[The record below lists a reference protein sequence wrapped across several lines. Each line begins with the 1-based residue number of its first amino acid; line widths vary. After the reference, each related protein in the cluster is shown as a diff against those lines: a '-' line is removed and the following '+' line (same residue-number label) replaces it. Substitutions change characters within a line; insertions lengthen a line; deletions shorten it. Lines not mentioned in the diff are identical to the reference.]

1 MKKKKLIPINYI
13 NPRWLLGSDANR
25 PEDDESNDDMS
36 CPGFRIQNSN
46 MNQQN
51 TQFLMDLR
59 SGKLQWRLQNTLSRF
74 GECGNEG
81 VVPIIGNYEQSEHH
95 APRNSTVVDSVFE
108 HDSSDA
114 ESVVPP
120 TLQTVELREND
131 GDHVEDMTKSRDEI
145 PDGVTHERIEIET
158 TDTDTLLA
166 ETDRILRQL
175 DDVVSSDNDDMRPEG
190 INRSV
195 SDSNP
200 LVSSTNP
207 LVHDSYQLV
216 SDIEHGNELVTTTN
230 ELVNNG
236 NSKKKRERQNASEKQ
251 TKKGVLNGKLIR
263 RKRQTIRISSGEDE
277 ASEVGNQVTPG
288 SFRVSASVKS
298 KGRSKI
304 RRKQKRE
311 AKRIRMSEAIAE
323 INALVQGTLVPVKD
337 LSLVRKTIVRS
348 LNVTDASPIFS

>member
-1 MKKKKLIPINYI
+1 MEIAEHVVEVMRFHGTQTFLEM
-13 NPRWLLGSDANR
+13 AN
-25 PEDDESNDDMS
+25 S
-36 CPGFRIQNSN
+36 
-46 MNQQN
+46 
-51 TQFLMDLR
+51 LR
-59 SGKLQWRLQNTLSRF
+59 RF
-74 GECGNEG
+74 GECANEG

-95 APRNSTVVDSVFE
+95 APRNSTVVDSVFD
-108 HDSSDA
+108 HGGSDA
-114 ESVVPP
+114 ESEVLP

-131 GDHVEDMTKSRDEI
+131 GEDMTKSRDEI

-175 DDVVSSDNDDMRPEG
+175 EDVVSSDNDDMRPEG

-236 NSKKKRERQNASEKQ
+236 NSKKKRERQNASEK
-251 TKKGVLNGKLIR
+251 TDK
-263 RKRQTIRISSGEDE
+263 E
-277 ASEVGNQVTPG
+277 G
-288 SFRVSASVKS
+288 SAEW
-298 KGRSKI
+298 KI
-304 RRKQKRE
+304 NT
-311 AKRIRMSEAIAE
+311 S
-323 INALVQGTLVPVKD
+323 
-337 LSLVRKTIVRS
+337 
-348 LNVTDASPIFS
+348 